1 VPRALDGERLDRAVA
16 LAAGVSRRQA
26 GELVASGRVAVAG
39 EVVTSGARR
48 VRLGQTVAVDVPP
61 PAEEG
66 PLPADPGVEVPVVYV
81 DEHLVVVDKPAGVA
95 VHPGAGRASGTLVQG
110 LLARF
115 PDLASLGG
123 EDPERPGI
131 VHRLDIG
138 TSGLLVVARTAAARA
153 SLAAQLSAR
162 AMRREYLG
170 LAIGSVGSRSGL
182 IDAPLGRSPADPT
195 RVRVQAGGRE
205 ARTRYEVVARHDLP
219 APTTLLRL
227 ALDTGRTHQI
237 RAHLS
242 SIGHPV
248 LGDDRYGGRP
258 SGGPLTP
265 VAALLGE
272 GRPFLHAATLTFE
285 HPASGDH
292 VQFTSPL
299 PADLVAV
306 LEVLGPPT
314 RQDGPQRGGPMR

>member
-26 GELVASGRVAVAG
+26 TDLVASGRVTVAG

-48 VRLGQTVAVDVPP
+48 VRLGQTVAVDLPP
-61 PAEEG
+61 PAPGG
-66 PLPADPGVEVPVVYV
+66 PPRADPDVEVPVVYV

-115 PDLASLGG
+115 SDLGGLGG

-131 VHRLDIG
+131 VHRLDMG
-138 TSGLLVVARTAAARA
+138 TSGLLVVARTATARDR
-153 SLAAQLSAR
+153 LAAQLSAR
-162 AMRREYLG
+162 AVRREYLG
-170 LAIGSVGSRSGL
+170 LAIGSIGSRSGM

-227 ALDTGRTHQI
+227 RLETGRTHQI
-237 RAHLS
+237 RVHLS
-242 SIGHPV
+242 SIGHPL

-258 SGGPLTP
+258 ARGPLVP
-265 VAALLGE
+265 AAALLGP
-272 GRPFLHAATLTFE
+272 GRPFLHAVALAFE
-285 HPASGDH
+285 HPASGKRML
-292 VQFTSPL
+292 FTSPL
-299 PADLVAV
+299 PPDLAAV
-306 LEVLGPPT
+306 LEALGPST
-314 RQDGPQRGGPMR
+314 RRDGRRRGGPAR